1 MTARPVSPLTGDSC
15 CNPQSMGYIK
25 KIVQNKIPGIYV
37 LSLKIG
43 SNLIQVTARV
53 CRGSARCE
61 GPAGRCEGTTVTGVS
76 VITLV
81 SRGFGSGFSCS
92 FFLACEGSSFDR

>member
-53 CRGSARCE
+53 RRE

-92 FFLACEGSSFDR
+92 FFLSCEGSSFDR